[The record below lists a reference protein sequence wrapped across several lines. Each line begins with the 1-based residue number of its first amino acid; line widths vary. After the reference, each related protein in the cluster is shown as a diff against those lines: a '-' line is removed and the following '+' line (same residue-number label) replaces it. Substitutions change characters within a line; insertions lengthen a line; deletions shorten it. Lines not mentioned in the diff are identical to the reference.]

1 MQRRKFITMVGGVI
15 TWPVTALAQKAPI
28 VIGFLGSQAPP
39 PPKDAQGGAI
49 VQGFIE
55 NGLVEGRDYVLEP
68 RFTGGDDESFPDLAR
83 ELVRLHVR
91 IILANTPAAVRAA
104 QRLDPPVP
112 VVMTNMNDPVGS
124 GLIASLAHP
133 GGHTTGTASLNLD
146 VTPKLLEFLRE
157 IIPKAAVLAVLFNPS
172 NPSNPVMMGDL
183 KAKASDLGIK
193 ILPFALSSPDDL
205 QPVFLTLAA
214 NHPDALQ
221 IIADPALNDMGDR
234 ITALALAN
242 RIPTFSNNE
251 VAVESFGLVSYGASV
266 RKVLRR
272 TGYYVRRILD
282 GANAGDL
289 PVEQPIGLEL
299 IINLRTAK
307 ALGIEISP
315 TLLTRA
321 DKVIE

>member
-1 MQRRKFITMVGGVI
+1 MQRREFIMLVGGAV
-15 TWPVTALAQKAPI
+15 TWPVTTFAQKAPL

-55 NGLVEGRDYVLEP
+55 NGLVEGRDYVLQP
-68 RFTGGDDESFPDLAR
+68 RFTGGDDERFPDLAR
-83 ELVRLHVR
+83 ELVQLHVR

-124 GLIASLAHP
+124 GLIASFPHP

-157 IIPKAAVLAVLFNPS
+157 IVPKAAVLAVLFNPL

-183 KAKASDLGIK
+183 KAKANDLGIK
-193 ILPFALSSPDDL
+193 ILPIALSSPDDL
-205 QPVFLTLAA
+205 QPLYLTLAE

>member
-1 MQRRKFITMVGGVI
+1 MQRREFIMLVGGAV
-15 TWPVTALAQKAPI
+15 TWPVTTFAQKAPI

-55 NGLVEGRDYVLEP
+55 NGLVEGRDYVLQP
-68 RFTGGDDESFPDLAR
+68 RFTGGDDERFPDLAR
-83 ELVRLHVR
+83 ELVQLHVR

-124 GLIASLAHP
+124 GLIASFPHP

-146 VTPKLLEFLRE
+146 VTPKLLEFQRE
-157 IIPKAAVLAVLFNPS
+157 IVPKAAVLAVLFNPL

-183 KAKASDLGIK
+183 KAKANDLGIK
-193 ILPFALSSPDDL
+193 ILPIALSSPDDL
-205 QPVFLTLAA
+205 QPLYLTLAA